1 MQEAFPSSV
10 HGGQTAGTMSLNY
23 GNVHPAPQGPLVFK
37 EVQSTVDPQQLQPA
51 QQVDMR
57 PAFILLAL
65 AAFVAASPLQVATGT
80 EIVARSVDNTDAVA
94 VEAYYDWLQTHDE
107 ASMEDTRA
115 FLKSALAAVK
125 TAAITHGKAALA
137 SVVASGCDK
146 VQEKLAA
153 RTSELAD
160 DIVEQAY
167 QDWLDS
173 IDGTTIYATPEFF
186 KSALAAVKSAVV
198 THGKAAVA
206 DLAAQGCEHIQ
217 SKIAGA
223 GAPAEE
229 PAA

>member
-1 MQEAFPSSV
+1 MAHSLEILSNSS
-10 HGGQTAGTMSLNY
+10 
-23 GNVHPAPQGPLVFK
+23 
-37 EVQSTVDPQQLQPA
+37 QPNSR
-51 QQVDMR
+51 QVRFTSVDMR